1 VKKVISGSGVDTTPT
16 VIAALAAKTYFSLAT
31 LYLLGEPE
39 DPAAFYLT
47 DYETPLVYNLYGT
60 FKRASISRGSI
71 KSKIGLSVS
80 NTTLRWSPPYTSPT
94 SNVNTT
100 SPYHLASLGF
110 YDNWPV
116 RMWTVYMPTPG
127 DANTYGCSE
136 LFGGRIASTKVSRG
150 SITFTV
156 NSFLDVVNQM
166 VPTNTI
172 ELLNTLAGFRGAVPP
187 PGLSVCPQFNV
198 HAGSSAI
205 QIYGD
210 CTSPTPGQIFS
221 DNTFR
226 NGFLVFNSPGGNTL
240 GRVWA
245 SIISS
250 QGPTV
255 GGVQVNDFVL
265 YQPLP
270 WPPTAGVDT
279 FFVSATSPINKD
291 DGQYFGFPYVPNPE
305 TGV

>member
-1 VKKVISGSGVDTTPT
+1 MKTVFSGSGVDMTAT
-16 VIAALAAKTYFSLAT
+16 VLAALKTNTYFTLAT

-39 DPAAFYLT
+39 DPASIRLT
-47 DYETPLVYNLYGT
+47 DYETPLLYQLYGT
-60 FKRASISRGSI
+60 FQRANITRGRI
-71 KSKIGLSVS
+71 TSKIGLEVS
-80 NTTLRWSPPYTSPT
+80 NTTIKWTPPYSVITN
-94 SNVNTT
+94 NVNTT
-100 SPYHLASLGF
+100 TPHHLASLGF

-127 DANTYGCSE
+127 DTNTYGCSE
-136 LFGGRIASTKVSRG
+136 LFGGRIASSKVDRG
-150 SITFTV
+150 SIEFKV
-156 NSFLDVVNQM
+156 NSFLDVVNQY

-172 ELLNTLAGFRGAVPP
+172 ELLNTLAGYRGAVPP
-187 PGLSVCPQFNV
+187 SGLSVVPQFNV
-198 HAGSSAI
+198 HAGSSAT
-205 QIYGD
+205 QVYGD

-221 DNTFR
+221 DNTFQ
-226 NGFLVFNSPGGNTL
+226 NGFLVFNSPIGNTL

-279 FFVSATSPINKD
+279 FYVSATSPINKA
-291 DGQYFGFPYVPNPE
+291 DGQYFGFPYVPSPE